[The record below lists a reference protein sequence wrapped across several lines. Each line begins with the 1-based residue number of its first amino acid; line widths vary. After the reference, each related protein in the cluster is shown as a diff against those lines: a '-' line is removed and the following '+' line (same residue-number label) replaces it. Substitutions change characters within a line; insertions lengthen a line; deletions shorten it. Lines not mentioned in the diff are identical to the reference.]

1 MSSRSVS
8 CSLKRWTSAG
18 GKRVRSAW
26 SGASGCCARPHAAC
40 STDSSSATRCADTM
54 SIVRAGRCGDSA
66 NARRYVRGS
75 CVSQP
80 SGAKP
85 YLVVAAK
92 RRTSTVVSQRPPF
105 GIHVLLLE
113 HQRQSRCVVIF
124 QQACRIPHF
133 CRIVFLVEVRKLLLS
148 VRLPARPL
156 HGMHLRG
163 GKTACQRRL
172 ELRAWYPCFSTSVP
186 RGG

>member
-1 MSSRSVS
+1 
-8 CSLKRWTSAG
+8 
-18 GKRVRSAW
+18 
-26 SGASGCCARPHAAC
+26 
-40 STDSSSATRCADTM
+40 
-54 SIVRAGRCGDSA
+54 
-66 NARRYVRGS
+66 
-75 CVSQP
+75 
-80 SGAKP
+80 
-85 YLVVAAK
+85 VAAK